1 LRELLDALSPSE
13 LMDLVERMNA
23 CFEEVPVIAD
33 GRDGDPARVAL
44 PVLLDLLP
52 RLPEDTGMLTFS
64 GSMVLI
70 RAAPRLLKRL
80 PTEEERADVIR
91 AVITETRSLSAR
103 LILIL
108 VAGHRKD
115 VGARLVPP
123 DLAKA
128 LEDDLRRSLIE
139 LSPDAFPA
147 ETRTGRLADL
157 LAETEEGR
165 RALHELAEDNR
176 VMLSMF
182 VGSMGE
188 IRGRSMGAAA
198 VEVTKTLA
206 WDRLATYFGEE
217 MLIRRT
223 GELMQAIMDGG
234 MAISPEERAAVT
246 LAVDYA
252 TGNQPETPYE
262 RMMRTASNTPPAE
275 PATADDE
282 DDGNGEQE
290 DAQVPAMRIIEHE
303 ER

>member
-1 LRELLDALSPSE
+1 
-13 LMDLVERMNA
+13 
-23 CFEEVPVIAD
+23 
-33 GRDGDPARVAL
+33 
-44 PVLLDLLP
+44 
-52 RLPEDTGMLTFS
+52 MLTPS
-64 GSMVLI
+64 GSMVLSQ
-70 RAAPRLLKRL
+70 AALQLLKRL

-115 VGARLVPP
+115 GARLVPP

-139 LSPDAFPA
+139 LSPDAFSA
-147 ETRTGRLADL
+147 ETRIGLLADL

-182 VGSMGE
+182 VGYMGE

-223 GELMQAIMDGG
+223 GELMQAIKDGG
-234 MAISPEERAAVT
+234 MAISPEERAAVE
-246 LAVDYA
+246 LAVAYA

-275 PATADDE
+275 LAAANDE